1 MVLGDLARFHGGV
14 STDKEPAWTALQPL
28 ILEVGRK
35 VPELP
40 ERIGDL
46 REALF
51 LELGIR
57 FPPVVV
63 REAGAGVRVLVD
75 ELQFANGGGDP
86 VALLERTL
94 RRHARRFLKVQ
105 TVQSMLDAVAQQH
118 PALVGAVVPHVAS
131 LLMVTEVLGRLAEE
145 EIPLRNLPL
154 ILQAIAEVA
163 TPGADG
169 FKLTEAVRGLMKH
182 EITRRYGQPPN
193 HVVCLLLDPQIEELV
208 ERAIE
213 RGPEGTHLKLE
224 PELAQEIAAAVAAE
238 LKPHAGKSRPV
249 ILTTAA
255 IRRFVRKLL
264 EYELDPPLRVMSYPE
279 LTPDVNVQ
287 PIGRVSLPSEKSPE
301 K

>member
-1 MVLGDLARFHGGV
+1 MNP
-14 STDKEPAWTALQPL
+14 DKEPAWTPLQP
-28 ILEVGRK
+28 ITLEVGRK

-40 ERIGDL
+40 ERIGRL

-75 ELQFANGGGDP
+75 ELQFANGDGDP
-86 VALLERTL
+86 LPLLERTL
-94 RRHARRFLKVQ
+94 RRNARRFVKVQ
-105 TVQSMLDAVAQQH
+105 SVQSMLEAVAQLH
-118 PALVGAVVPHVAS
+118 PALVAAVVPHVVS
-131 LLMVTEVLGRLAEE
+131 LLTLTEVLGRLAEE
-145 EIPLRNLPL
+145 EIPLRNLPF
-154 ILQAIAEVA
+154 ILQALAEVA

-169 FKLTEAVRGLMKH
+169 FKLTEALRGQLKH
-182 EITRRYGQPPN
+182 EITRRYGEPPN
-193 HVVCLLLDPQIEELV
+193 HVVCLLLDPHIEELV

-224 PELAQEIAAAVAAE
+224 PELAQEIVAAVAAE
-238 LKPHAGKSRPV
+238 LKQHPGKSRPV
-249 ILTTAA
+249 ILTTAT

-264 EYELDPPLRVMSYPE
+264 EYELEPPLRVMSYQE

-287 PIGRVSLPSEKSPE
+287 PLGRVSLPDEKSGG